1 MKKINSL
8 IYYILFITY
17 EEIVFSCIIFKTFP
31 KSVGLVLLFSIPIAI
46 FLNLITSIFKQ
57 KINKILTY
65 IITIVLIILFSAQI
79 VYYSIYEA
87 IISFFSMTHGGQITE
102 FMEVI
107 IDVILKNWYGIAL
120 FIVPLIALIIFSKK
134 KVIEFEKNHIKEITI
149 KTTCI
154 VATQLIALLCVN
166 FIDTEDM
173 YSNKNLYY
181 NMHIPKI
188 TVNRMGLLTTMR
200 LDLQRFIF
208 GFEEKLTVETSTVP
222 EKEEQESYN
231 ITYIDFDK
239 LIDEE
244 ENSTIKEMHEY
255 FSLQEATEKNKYTG
269 MFEEKN
275 LIVLVGESFSSLA
288 IREDLTPNLYKLYNE
303 GFQFDNFY
311 TPVFPV
317 STADGEYI
325 TDTSLIPK
333 EGVWSF
339 LKVAGNYMPYS
350 YANVFEKLGYSTNA
364 YHNHTATYYERDKY
378 IETMGYDSY
387 LAVGTGL
394 EDRMDTSKWPNSDY
408 EMIKTTM
415 DDYINNDKFVAYYMT
430 VSGHMNYT
438 RLGNAMVNKNWEY
451 VKDLPYS
458 DRAKGYLAANIELD
472 KAVGE
477 LLSRLEQAGK
487 LEDTVIVISGDH
499 YPYGLTLDEINELS
513 TYERDDKFEKVK
525 MPFLIWSGSMKE
537 PIKVEKIGS
546 SLDILPTVLNLF
558 GAEFDSRLLIGRDIL
573 SDAEPLVIFS
583 DRSFITDK
591 GKYNAVTQEFTANK
605 GVEIEEGY
613 VEKINGIIYKKY
625 QMSRLILEN
634 DYYEH
639 LGRSKM
645 TKKSHLGQSRN

>member
-1 MKKINSL
+1 MKKLNLL
-8 IYYILFITY
+8 IYYILFIVY
-17 EEIVFSCIIFKTFP
+17 EELVFSCIIFKTFP
-31 KSVGLVLLFSIPIAI
+31 ASFGLIILFSIPIAI
-46 FLNLITSIFKQ
+46 VLNLITSVFKP
-57 KINKILTY
+57 KVNKIITY
-65 IITIVLIILFSAQI
+65 IITIALIIIFGAQI
-79 VYYSIYEA
+79 VYYSMYEA
-87 IISFFSMTHGGQITE
+87 IISFFSMMHGGQVTE

-107 IDVILKNWYGIAL
+107 IDVVLRNWYGILL
-120 FIVPLIALIIFSKK
+120 FIIPLIILIILSKK
-134 KVIEFEKNHIKEITI
+134 KVITFEKNSIKQIAIKITSALI
-149 KTTCI
+149 I
-154 VATQLIALLCVN
+154 QLIALLCVN
-166 FIDTEDM
+166 FINTDDM

-181 NMHIPKI
+181 NIHVPKV
-188 TVNRMGLLTTMR
+188 TANRMGLLTTMR

-208 GFEEKLTVETSTVP
+208 GFEEKLSVQTNAIP
-222 EKEEQESYN
+222 KEEEKDSYN

-239 LIDEE
+239 LIKNEE
-244 ENSTIKEMHEY
+244 DNTIKEMHEY
-255 FSLQEATEKNKYTG
+255 FSTQEASKKNKYTG
-269 MFEEKN
+269 MFKDKN

-288 IREDLTPNLYKLYNE
+288 IREDLTPNLYKLYKE

-311 TPVFPV
+311 TPIFPV

-339 LKVAGNYMPYS
+339 LRVAGNYMPYS
-350 YANVFEKLGYSTNA
+350 YANVFEKQGYSSNA

-378 IETMGYDSY
+378 IETMGYNSY

-394 EDRMDTSKWPNSDY
+394 EDRMDTSNWPNSDY
-408 EMIKTTM
+408 EMVKTTV
-415 DDYINNDKFVAYYMT
+415 DDYINNEKFMAYYMT

-438 RLGNAMVNKNWEY
+438 KIGNMMVYRNWDQ

-458 DRAKGYLAANIELD
+458 NKAKGYLAANIELD

-513 TYERDDKFEKVK
+513 TFERDDKFEKFR
-525 MPFLIWSGSMKE
+525 MPFLIWSGSMKG

-546 SLDILPTVLNLF
+546 SLDVLPTVLNLF
-558 GAEFDSRLLIGRDIL
+558 GAEFDSRLLMGRDIL
-573 SDAEPLVIFS
+573 SDSDPIVIFS

-591 GKYNAVTQEFTANK
+591 GRYNSLTEQFTPNEGVT
-605 GVEIEEGY
+605 IEEGY
-613 VEKINGIIYKKY
+613 VDKINTIIYKKY

-634 DYYEH
+634 DYYRKIFE
-639 LGRSKM
+639 
-645 TKKSHLGQSRN
+645 

>member
-1 MKKINSL
+1 MKKLNLL
-8 IYYILFITY
+8 IYYILFIVY
-17 EEIVFSCIIFKTFP
+17 EELVFSCIIFKTFP
-31 KSVGLVLLFSIPIAI
+31 ASFGLIILFSIPIAI
-46 FLNLITSIFKQ
+46 VLNLITSVFKP
-57 KINKILTY
+57 KVNKIITY
-65 IITIVLIILFSAQI
+65 IITIALIIIFGAQI
-79 VYYSIYEA
+79 VYYSMYEA
-87 IISFFSMTHGGQITE
+87 IISFFSMMHGGQVTE

-107 IDVILKNWYGIAL
+107 IDVVLRNWYGILL
-120 FIVPLIALIIFSKK
+120 FIIPLIILIILSKK
-134 KVIEFEKNHIKEITI
+134 KVITFEKNSIKQIAIKITSVLI
-149 KTTCI
+149 I
-154 VATQLIALLCVN
+154 QLIALLCVN
-166 FIDTEDM
+166 FINTDDM

-181 NMHIPKI
+181 NIHVPKV
-188 TVNRMGLLTTMR
+188 TANRMGLLTTMR

-208 GFEEKLTVETSTVP
+208 GFEEKLSVQTNAIP
-222 EKEEQESYN
+222 KEEEKDSYN

-239 LIDEE
+239 LIKNEE
-244 ENSTIKEMHEY
+244 DNTIKEMHKY
-255 FSLQEATEKNKYTG
+255 FSSQEASKKNKYTG
-269 MFEEKN
+269 MFKDKN

-288 IREDLTPNLYKLYNE
+288 IREDLTPNLYKLYKE

-311 TPVFPV
+311 TPIFPV

-339 LKVAGNYMPYS
+339 LRVAGNYMPYS
-350 YANVFEKLGYSTNA
+350 YANVFEKQGYSSNA

-378 IETMGYDSY
+378 IETMGYNSY

-394 EDRMDTSKWPNSDY
+394 EDRMDTSNWPNSDY
-408 EMIKTTM
+408 EMVKTTVN
-415 DDYINNDKFVAYYMT
+415 DYINNEKFMAYYMT

-438 RLGNAMVNKNWEY
+438 KIGNMMVYRNWDQ

-458 DRAKGYLAANIELD
+458 NKAKGYLAANIELD

-513 TYERDDKFEKVK
+513 TFERDDKFEKFR
-525 MPFLIWSGSMKE
+525 MPFLIWSGSMKG

-546 SLDILPTVLNLF
+546 SLDVLPTVLNLF
-558 GAEFDSRLLIGRDIL
+558 GAEFDSRLLMGRDIL
-573 SDAEPLVIFS
+573 SDSDPIVIFS

-591 GKYNAVTQEFTANK
+591 GRYNSLTEQFTPNEGVT
-605 GVEIEEGY
+605 IEEGY
-613 VEKINGIIYKKY
+613 VDKINTIIYKKY

-634 DYYEH
+634 DYYKHVFKTE
-639 LGRSKM
+639 
-645 TKKSHLGQSRN
+645 N